1 MYFFTTNATY
11 LQAHVACWVCI
22 GNSVD
27 YLVVQPTSDV
37 AYKLSDLV
45 KRITSYKSPPL
56 TFFEQDSYLVYMV
69 NNIDY
74 VLILSVSRSPSYC
87 IIGRILSSTVLHIIL

>member
-1 MYFFTTNATY
+1 MAM
-11 LQAHVACWVCI
+11 QPI
-22 GNSVD
+22 G
-27 YLVVQPTSDV
+27 DV

-45 KRITSYKSPPL
+45 KRIILYKSPAL
-56 TFFEQDSYLVYMV
+56 TFFEQHSYSMQCSMYKPSYIYMA

-87 IIGRILSSTVLHIIL
+87 TNRRILSSGVLYIIL